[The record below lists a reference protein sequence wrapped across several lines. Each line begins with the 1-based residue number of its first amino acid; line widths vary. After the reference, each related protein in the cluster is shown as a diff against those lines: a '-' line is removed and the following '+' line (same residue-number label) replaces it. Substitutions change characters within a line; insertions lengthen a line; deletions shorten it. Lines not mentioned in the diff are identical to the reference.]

1 MFAVSLRFNLRL
13 SSSRATTRISS
24 SSTNLRYSSAYS
36 TDTSYLNAFE
46 MSVLDCLNELAVSLV
61 CLSEPNLT
69 STRLVLSAIAATNC
83 PMGDFGDCIL
93 LFDLI
98 NFGELDNDDLT
109 FLTVNF
115 CWIDA

>member
-1 MFAVSLRFNLRL
+1 
-13 SSSRATTRISS
+13 
-24 SSTNLRYSSAYS
+24 
-36 TDTSYLNAFE
+36 
-46 MSVLDCLNELAVSLV
+46 
-61 CLSEPNLT
+61 
-69 STRLVLSAIAATNC
+69 
-83 PMGDFGDCIL
+83 MGDFGDCIL